1 MKITCE
7 KSMCIV
13 CMRMKKTAVGC
24 LIGTKKAPELNT
36 LEENFS

>member
-13 CMRMKKTAVGC
+13 CMRMKTAVGC

-36 LEENFS
+36 LEESFS